1 MGTANKELTRL
12 ILTRMNEDGSYGAQS
27 VLTSTNMKVRAM
39 CLIPSKLVI
48 PVIFVPGIMGSRL
61 KVKNSEKTKAWFP
74 PEGKIAGLG
83 QVVGTMGRSAATRQ
97 RILDPNNTEVDNSG
111 PAHAPPESAVL
122 MGDAPGETDAER
134 ATRRGWGQLH
144 EDSYGVILDVL
155 EQRLSAMFRNGK
167 DVDERWAAAVMDWQ
181 EERTKVTRAGKTSR
195 TGAQRMGAVKPF
207 APIDQETLKRAA
219 SAFYPVY
226 AVGYNWLQSN
236 KASGWYLAQE
246 IKRIRD
252 FYRDRNKVCDKVIV
266 VTHSM
271 GGLVARA
278 CAQLDEAKDMILGV
292 VHGVMPAIGAPATYK
307 RMRAGF
313 EGPEQA
319 LLGRDGADAT
329 AVLANAP
336 GPLELLPTRQYR
348 TRDPDGVQRHW
359 LRATSTAAAI
369 PRAQG
374 QRKSVPLGEG
384 GDIYADIYLNN
395 KADSWWR
402 LVKEELIDPAGKE
415 DREKARK
422 AGKKV
427 AESAA
432 DQSDFKRFIKI
443 MDQARELHDVIED
456 KYHPVTYA
464 SYADDRD
471 RSSWNEVR
479 WHSIR
484 AVDGDCR
491 NAALVDDDLNGSV
504 KIRMGDVEH
513 EFAIMGQAG
522 AGDGTVPAESGSA
535 PTSHVTQIFRHQGLA
550 GGHISYDHQGSYK
563 ADVVQ
568 AVTLYSIARMAA
580 DSDWLKANLHRA

>member
-1 MGTANKELTRL
+1 
-12 ILTRMNEDGSYGAQS
+12 MNEDGSYGAQS
-27 VLTSTNMKVRAM
+27 VLTATNMKVRAM
-39 CLIPSKLVI
+39 CLIPSKVVI
-48 PVIFVPGIMGSRL
+48 PVIFVPGIMGTRL
-61 KVKNSEKTKAWFP
+61 KVKNSLKTKAWFP
-74 PEGKIAGLG
+74 PEGKITGLG
-83 QVVGTMGRSAATRQ
+83 QVIGTMGRSAATRQ
-97 RILDPNNTEVDNSG
+97 RILDPNNTEVDDTG

-122 MGDAPGETDAER
+122 MGDAPGESDAER

-167 DVDERWAAAVMDWQ
+167 EIDERWAAAVMDWQ
-181 EERTKVTRAGKTSR
+181 EERMKVTRAGKTSQ
-195 TGAQRMGAVKPF
+195 TGAQRLGAVKPF
-207 APIDQETLKRAA
+207 TPIDEEALKRAA

-236 KASGWYLAQE
+236 QASGKHLALE

-271 GGLVARA
+271 GGLAARA
-278 CAQLDEAKDMILGV
+278 CAQLEEAKDMILGV

-336 GPLELLPTRQYR
+336 GPLELLPTRQYK
-348 TRDPDGVQRHW
+348 TKDPDGVQRHW
-359 LRATSTAAAI
+359 LRMTSPVTVPT
-369 PRAQG
+369 PRSQG

-395 KADSWWR
+395 QAQSWWR
-402 LVKEELIDPAGKE
+402 LVKEELIDPAGRE
-415 DREKARK
+415 DREKAK
-422 AGKKV
+422 KEGKKV
-427 AESAA
+427 VEGN
-432 DQSDFKRFIKI
+432 DEQRDFKRFSKV
-443 MDQARELHDVIED
+443 MKLARELHDLTED
-456 KYHPVTYA
+456 KYHPITYA
-464 SYADDRD
+464 SYADDKNRP
-471 RSSWNEVR
+471 SWNEVR
-479 WHSIR
+479 WHCAR
-484 AVDGDCR
+484 PVDGDCR
-491 NAALVDDDLNGSV
+491 SGDLLNDDLNGTV
-504 KIRMGDVEH
+504 KVRAGKAEH
-513 EFAIMGQAG
+513 ELAIAGQEG
-522 AGDGTVPAESGSA
+522 PGDGTVPAESGAA
-535 PTSHVTQIFRHQGLA
+535 PTPHVKQMFRHQGLA
-550 GGHISYDHQGSYK
+550 GGHTSYDHQGSYK

-580 DSDWLKANLHRA
+580 DSEWLNANLHRA